1 MKNADLFERARL
13 SIPSG
18 VNSPVRAFKKV
29 GGVPRFIEKAQ
40 GPYLFDCEGKRYVD
54 HVLSWGPMILG
65 HAHPEVVQAVIGQA
79 SKGMSYGAPTELEI
93 IMAESICEA
102 IPSIEKIRFVSSGTE
117 ATMSAIRLARA
128 YTGKDI
134 IIKFEGCYHGHVD
147 SLLVK
152 AGSGALTFG
161 MPDTAGVPAEI
172 ASTTAVLPY
181 NDIESFEA
189 FMEKNA
195 GRIAGVIVEPVA
207 GNMGMVLPK
216 KGFLESLRKTTQAH
230 GALLIFD
237 EVITAFRFSFCGYQ
251 DIAGIRPDLTCLGK
265 IIGGGM
271 PVGAF
276 GGNSDIMSLL
286 APEGPVYQAG
296 TLSGNP
302 MAMAAGIA
310 TLGVLKRDNPYD
322 GLTRS
327 LKALLDVIRE
337 FAGKEG
343 LPMAVNNLGSMA
355 GIFFKEGSVETFDDV
370 MASDAKLYSRFFH
383 LMLDSGVYL
392 APSPYESL
400 FVSTAHTDTVM
411 EHVMESVRACIA
423 MLAKTA

>member
-1 MKNADLFERARL
+1 MKNADLFERAML

-18 VNSPVRAFKKV
+18 VNSPVRAFRKV
-29 GGVPRFIEKAQ
+29 GGVPRFIEKAE
-40 GPYLFDCEGKRYVD
+40 GPYLYDCEGKRYVD

-65 HAHPEVVQAVIGQA
+65 HTHPEVVQAVIEQA

-93 IMAESICEA
+93 IMAEIICEA
-102 IPSIEKIRFVSSGTE
+102 IPSIEKIRLVSSGTE

-161 MPDTAGVPAEI
+161 IPDTAGVPREI
-172 ASTTAVLPY
+172 ASTSAVLPY
-181 NDIESFEA
+181 NDIEAFEA
-189 FMEKNA
+189 FMEKN
-195 GRIAGVIVEPVA
+195 GRKVAGVIVEPVA
-207 GNMGMVLPK
+207 GNMGVVLPK
-216 KGFLESLRKTTQAH
+216 KGFLEALRKTTQAH

-237 EVITAFRFSFCGYQ
+237 EVITAFRFRFCGYQ
-251 DIAGIRPDLTCLGK
+251 DMVGIRPDLTCLGK

-276 GGNSDIMSLL
+276 GGASEIMSLL
-286 APEGPVYQAG
+286 APEGQVYQAG

-302 MAMAAGIA
+302 MAMTAGIA
-310 TLGVLKRDNPYD
+310 ALKVLKRDDPYD

-327 LKALLDVIRE
+327 LKALLDVIKE
-337 FAGKEG
+337 SAGKVG
-343 LPMAVNNLGSMA
+343 LPMAVNHLGSMA
-355 GIFFKEGSVETFDDV
+355 GIFFKEGTVKTFDDV

-383 LMLDSGVYL
+383 LMLQSGVYL
-392 APSPYESL
+392 APSPYEAL
-400 FVSTAHTDTVM
+400 FMSTAHTSSVMDDVM
-411 EHVMESVRACIA
+411 EAARTCIA
-423 MLAKTA
+423 TLSKTA